1 MGMAA
6 TAGVAMMPRMGR
18 AFPSVFPH
26 GTTIYKPE
34 KCWSG
39 FTVFGVE
46 TAGEG
51 CVLIDMNG
59 NVVKEWKHVSELE
72 HPTKILK
79 GGYVMG
85 ATRQKPEMVGRTY
98 GDPMSA
104 DLSICD
110 FDGKIVR
117 NIPLAGMH
125 HDYQVHSSPTGY
137 YSPTQDVLFEPDENI
152 LVLSHL
158 FTTPEDNGYTLTA
171 RSPLDD
177 DYIFE
182 VDKNNKIVWDYRFSD
197 HFDEMPFDDD
207 FKKTMF
213 KYPTWQVTRTPGV
226 KAADWIHCNSMS
238 KLGPNHWYDE
248 DPVKH
253 SWAHP
258 DNIIVSNRQTQ
269 TSFIIDKKTKKIVW
283 HIGPDYYKDSVWY
296 LNGEPQKGRALS
308 RLGQIVGQHHT
319 HMIPAGLP
327 GAGNIMIY
335 DNGGYSGYGP
345 RNPATETGWSNSR
358 RDYSRVIEFNPVTLE
373 KVWEHSAATMGLREG
388 YKFYSDY
395 VSSAQRLPN
404 GNTLITNGAVGQ
416 LQEVTP
422 DHEIVWEYIS
432 PWYNP
437 SGNFNLVYRA
447 YRVPYDYVP
456 QIKKPAEYEVVP
468 PKNTEWRL
476 PASKTAYKG

>member
-1 MGMAA
+1 
-6 TAGVAMMPRMGR
+6 
-18 AFPSVFPH
+18 
-26 GTTIYKPE
+26 
-34 KCWSG
+34 
-39 FTVFGVE
+39 
-46 TAGEG
+46 
-51 CVLIDMNG
+51 
-59 NVVKEWKHVSELE
+59 
-72 HPTKILK
+72 
-79 GGYVMG
+79 
-85 ATRQKPEMVGRTY
+85 
-98 GDPMSA
+98 
-104 DLSICD
+104 
-110 FDGKIVR
+110 
-117 NIPLAGMH
+117 
-125 HDYQVHSSPTGY
+125 
-137 YSPTQDVLFEPDENI
+137 
-152 LVLSHL
+152 
-158 FTTPEDNGYTLTA
+158 
-171 RSPLDD
+171 
-177 DYIFE
+177 
-182 VDKNNKIVWDYRFSD
+182 
-197 HFDEMPFDDD
+197 MPFDDD

-476 PASKTAYKG
+476 PASKTAYKA

>member
-85 ATRQKPEMVGRTY
+85 ATRQKPEMKGRTY
-98 GDPMSA
+98 GDPHSA

-137 YSPTQDVLFEPDENI
+137 YSPTQEVLFEPDENI

-158 FTTPEDNGYTLTA
+158 FTTPEDNGYKLTA

-197 HFDEMPFDDD
+197 HFDEMPFDDE
-207 FKKTMF
+207 FKATMF

-226 KAADWIHCNSMS
+226 KADR
-238 KLGPNHWYDE
+238 K
-248 DPVKH
+248 
-253 SWAHP
+253 
-258 DNIIVSNRQTQ
+258 
-269 TSFIIDKKTKKIVW
+269 
-283 HIGPDYYKDSVWY
+283 SV
-296 LNGEPQKGRALS
+296 
-308 RLGQIVGQHHT
+308 V
-319 HMIPAGLP
+319 
-327 GAGNIMIY
+327 
-335 DNGGYSGYGP
+335 
-345 RNPATETGWSNSR
+345 
-358 RDYSRVIEFNPVTLE
+358 
-373 KVWEHSAATMGLREG
+373 
-388 YKFYSDY
+388 
-395 VSSAQRLPN
+395 
-404 GNTLITNGAVGQ
+404 
-416 LQEVTP
+416 
-422 DHEIVWEYIS
+422 
-432 PWYNP
+432 
-437 SGNFNLVYRA
+437 
-447 YRVPYDYVP
+447 
-456 QIKKPAEYEVVP
+456 
-468 PKNTEWRL
+468 
-476 PASKTAYKG
+476 